1 MSQSVRNWLER
12 AAEIIP
18 GYSGYQQQEARRDS
32 DKLYR
37 EHLADRLRA
46 TKTALTGAM
55 LELTAH
61 DGLNMLGTIDRSI
74 RKLDR
79 AENQI
84 RFAAY
89 GYRGFFDTV
98 RIQETQLDE
107 LYGFDLSLA
116 ENVANIEKAA
126 QTLKLS
132 VVDNE
137 EIATMIANVD
147 ASLDELE
154 GIWQHRTNV
163 INRFGQAPGEEQQ
176 P

>member
-1 MSQSVRNWLER
+1 MSESVRKWLER
-12 AAEIIP
+12 AAEFIP
-18 GYSGYQQQEARRDS
+18 GYSGYQQKEARRDS

-37 EHLADRLRA
+37 EYLADRLRA
-46 TKTALTGAM
+46 TKTVLTDAM
-55 LELTAH
+55 LKLTAH
-61 DGLNMLGTIDRSI
+61 AGLNMLGTIDRSV

-98 RIQETQLDE
+98 RIQEAQLDD
-107 LYGFDLSLA
+107 LYRFDLSLS
-116 ENVANIEKAA
+116 EHVANIEKAA
-126 QTLKLS
+126 QALKLS
-132 VVDNE
+132 AVDQE
-137 EIATMIANVD
+137 ESATMVGNVD

-154 GIWQHRTNV
+154 RVWKRRTDV
-163 INRFGQAPGEEQQ
+163 INQFGQAASGEQR

>member
-1 MSQSVRNWLER
+1 MSESVRNWLER
-12 AAEIIP
+12 AAEFIP

-37 EHLADRLRA
+37 EYLSNRLRA
-46 TKTALTGAM
+46 TKTVLTDAM
-55 LELTAH
+55 LALTAH

-84 RFAAY
+84 RFASY

-98 RIQETQLDE
+98 RIQEAQLDE
-107 LYGFDLSLA
+107 LYGFDLSLS

-126 QTLKLS
+126 QTLRLS
-132 VVDNE
+132 VVDKE

-154 GIWQHRTNV
+154 RAWQRRTDV
-163 INRFGQAPGEEQQ
+163 INQFGQAASEEQQ

>member
-1 MSQSVRNWLER
+1 MSESVRNWLER
-12 AAEIIP
+12 AAEFIP
-18 GYSGYQQQEARRDS
+18 GYSGYQQREARRDS

-37 EHLADRLRA
+37 EHLAGRLRA
-46 TKTALTGAM
+46 TKTVLTDVM

-61 DGLNMLGTIDRSI
+61 DGLNLLGTIDRSV

-89 GYRGFFDTV
+89 GYRGFFDAV
-98 RIQETQLDE
+98 RIQEAQLDE
-107 LYGFDLSLA
+107 LYRFDLSLS

-132 VVDNE
+132 IVDKE
-137 EIATMIANVD
+137 SIVIQTANVD
-147 ASLDELE
+147 AALDELE
-154 GIWQHRTNV
+154 RAWKHRTDV
-163 INRFGQAPGEEQQ
+163 INGFGRDASEERQ

>member
-1 MSQSVRNWLER
+1 MSESVRNWLER
-12 AAEIIP
+12 AAEFIP
-18 GYSGYQQQEARRDS
+18 GYSGYQQREARRDS

-37 EHLADRLRA
+37 EYLADRLRA
-46 TKTALTGAM
+46 TKTVLTDAM

-61 DGLNMLGTIDRSI
+61 DGLNMLDTIDRSV

-79 AENQI
+79 VENQI

-98 RIQETQLDE
+98 RIQEAQLDE
-107 LYGFDLSLA
+107 IHRFDLSLSD
-116 ENVANIEKAA
+116 NVANIEKAA

-132 VVDNE
+132 AAGKE
-137 EIATMIANVD
+137 ESATRIGNVD
-147 ASLDELE
+147 ASLDDLE
-154 GIWQHRTNV
+154 RVWKRRTDV
-163 INRFGQAPGEEQQ
+163 INQFGRAAREEQQ

>member
-1 MSQSVRNWLER
+1 MSESVRNWLEK
-12 AAEIIP
+12 AAEFIP
-18 GYSGYQQQEARRDS
+18 GYSGYQQKEARRDS

-37 EHLADRLRA
+37 EYLADRLRA
-46 TKTALTGAM
+46 TKAILTDTM
-55 LELTAH
+55 LELANTG
-61 DGLNMLGTIDRSI
+61 DLNLLGTIDRSV

-98 RIQETQLDE
+98 RIREAQLDE
-107 LYGFDLSLA
+107 LYRFDLSLS

-126 QTLKLS
+126 KALKLS
-132 VVDNE
+132 VVDKAESAN
-137 EIATMIANVD
+137 MIRNVD
-147 ASLDELE
+147 AALDELE
-154 GIWQHRTNV
+154 SIWGRRTDV
-163 INRFGQAPGEEQQ
+163 VNRLGQAASEEQ